1 MENKSDYA
9 YQELKN
15 RIISGQ
21 MPPLSD
27 VSEEQLQKELG
38 VSRTPIREA
47 IQKLEKKETALKTLP
62 NSPKDIIVKEKK
74 ETALKKADRGETS
87 LKTLDKKPKAIQKTE
102 VQSAK
107 PVTKK
112 PQ

>member
-47 IQKLEKKETALKTLP
+47 IQAGERTLCDDL
-62 NSPKDIIVKEKK
+62 S
-74 ETALKKADRGETS
+74 KAWH
-87 LKTLDKKPKAIQKTE
+87 ACQ
-102 VQSAK
+102 
-107 PVTKK
+107 
-112 PQ
+112 